1 VALGLLYYDMKKFD
15 LAATEFSAI
24 LQKNITDDKV
34 HYLLATTYE
43 EKGDNKLA
51 FEEYRDISVSSELY
65 VNAQIRAGMIL
76 KKENKITEAITL
88 IKGAIQ
94 KKNDQVP
101 FYIYLSSLYEDA
113 KNTVEAENILE
124 EGIKIVPKDIDLHY
138 ALAVLYEKANRPS
151 ESIKEMEKVLE
162 IDPKNAEALNFI
174 GYSYADRGI
183 NLDEAEKMI
192 IKALDI
198 KPDNGYLLD
207 SLGWVNFKKNKLGSA
222 EKYLKQALELLPDEV
237 DILEHMGDVYVKLK
251 KVKEAREMYDH
262 ALKIEPQNSSV
273 QKKLEDLIKQKQ

>member
-1 VALGLLYYDMKKFD
+1 MKKFD
-15 LAATEFSAI
+15 LAAAEFSAI

-51 FEEYRDISVSSELY
+51 FEEYRNISISSELY

-88 IKGAIQ
+88 IKGSIK

-101 FYIYLSSLYEDA
+101 FYIYLSSLYEEA

-124 EGIKIVPKDIDLHY
+124 EGIKIVLKDIDLHY
-138 ALAVLYEKANRPS
+138 ALAVLYEKTNRLS

-183 NLDEAEKMI
+183 NLEEAEQMI
-192 IKALDI
+192 MKALEI

-251 KVKEAREMYDH
+251 KIKEAREMYDR
-262 ALKIEPQNSSV
+262 ALKIEPKNSSV